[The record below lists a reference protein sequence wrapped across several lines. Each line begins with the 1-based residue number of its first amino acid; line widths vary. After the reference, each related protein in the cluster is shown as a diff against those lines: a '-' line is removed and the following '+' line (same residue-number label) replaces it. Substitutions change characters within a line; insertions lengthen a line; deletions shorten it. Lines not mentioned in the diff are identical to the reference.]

1 MDSSYSNIHPVDQIL
16 TSLAVEAIPS
26 DSQLIA
32 DQIFEKVNIPERS
45 GTLLIENTRNFMGS
59 PDLDLER
66 APGASRTM
74 IGSFD
79 RTNLTYKAKI
89 FSASDSI
96 AMEDI
101 EDSQYPGSEEARI
114 VRKVARTMKLAKEKR
129 AADLLFTAANFAA
142 GSKSDANAFTGGS
155 GVKFNADGAQPV
167 SYLHIVKDLVFAN
180 SHGINPDTLILGR
193 DVFRE
198 LARNPEMRGYVG
210 DATKGVAS
218 GNLLLNDQ
226 AIIQVLQNVLGI
238 PNVYVGAARRET
250 AVPGATSSEG
260 YIWTSDQIFM
270 GIMKGSD
277 AIVSKTGN
285 VKAMPVTALDFE
297 YKDMIAG
304 QYDSLDL
311 IRRYVWAEQVNE
323 FKMVDSSFGF
333 LITDCL

>member
-1 MDSSYSNIHPVDQIL
+1 MASSYSNIHPVDQIL
-16 TSLAVEAIPS
+16 TSLAIESVPS

-59 PDLDLER
+59 PSLDLER
-66 APGASRTM
+66 APGASRAM

-89 FSASDSI
+89 YSASDSI

-114 VRKVARTMKLAKEKR
+114 IRKVARTMKLAKEKR
-129 AADLLFTAANFAA
+129 AADLLFDNTVFTKTSTAANIPS
-142 GSKSDANAFTGGS
+142 GK
-155 GVKFNADGAQPV
+155 GVKFNAAGAEPL
-167 SYLHIVKDLVFAN
+167 SDLHLVKDQVFAN
-180 SHGINPDTLILGR
+180 SHGINPDTLVLGR
-193 DVFRE
+193 EVFRE

-210 DATKGVAS
+210 DATAGIAS
-218 GNLLLNDQ
+218 GNLLLNDET
-226 AIIQVLQNVLGI
+226 IIQVLKNVLGI

-250 AVPGATSSEG
+250 AVAGATSAEG
-260 YIWTSDQIFM
+260 YIWTGDSIFM

-285 VKAMPVTALDFE
+285 VKAMPVAALDFE

-311 IRRYVWAEQVNE
+311 IRRYVWSEQVNL
-323 FKMVDSSFGF
+323 FSKIDDSFAF
-333 LITDCL
+333 LVTDCL

>member
-1 MDSSYSNIHPVDQIL
+1 MASSYSNIHPVDQVL

-26 DSQLIA
+26 DAQLIA
-32 DQIFEKVNIPERS
+32 DQLFEKVNIPERS

-66 APGASRTM
+66 APGASRSM

-89 FSASDSI
+89 YSASDSI

-114 VRKVARTMKLAKEKR
+114 IRKVARTMKLAKEKR
-129 AADLLFTAANFAA
+129 AADLLFTNT
-142 GSKSDANAFTGGS
+142 NYTGGNTS
-155 GVKFNADGAQPV
+155 TAALIPGGKGSKFNAAGAEPL
-167 SYLHIVKDLVFAN
+167 SDLHIVKDLIFAQ

-193 DVFRE
+193 EVFRE

-210 DATKGVAS
+210 DATAGIAS
-218 GNLLLNDQ
+218 GNLLLNDE
-226 AIIQVLQNVLGI
+226 AIIQVLRNVLGI

-260 YIWTSDQIFM
+260 YIWTGDNIFM

-277 AIVSKTGN
+277 SIVSKSGN

-311 IRRYVWAEQVNE
+311 VRRYVWAEQVNE
-323 FKMVDSSFGF
+323 FKMVDNSFAY
-333 LITDCL
+333 LVTDCL